1 MGLLSALS
9 ILVASSTLGSVT
21 DCSKGASQIKIN
33 SMTFQPDPPI
43 KGQNSTLT
51 LDLNVP
57 KDILAGT
64 ATYSFTYNF
73 IPLTPEVKDV
83 CGEVPGGCPIK
94 AGPLELVSS
103 YPIDPSL
110 KGTIVAKIEWKDTA
124 NVQLLCISITM
135 KL

>member
-1 MGLLSALS
+1 MGLLGALL
-9 ILVASSTLGSVT
+9 ILSSTLGSVT

-33 SMTFQPDPPI
+33 SMTFQPDPPV

-57 KDILAGT
+57 TVILAGT

-73 IPLTPEVKDV
+73 IPLTPDVKDL

-103 YPIDPSL
+103 YPIDASL
-110 KGTIVAKIEWKDTA
+110 RGTIVAKIEWKNTA
-124 NVQLLCISITM
+124 NIQLLCVSITM
-135 KL
+135 KV

>member
-1 MGLLSALS
+1 MVLFGALLAALY
-9 ILVASSTLGSVT
+9 ASTLGSVT

-33 SMTFQPDPPI
+33 SMTFQPDPPV

-51 LDLNVP
+51 LDLSVP
-57 KDILAGT
+57 TDILAGT

-73 IPLTPEVKDV
+73 IPLTPDVKDL

-103 YPIDPSL
+103 YPIDASL
-110 KGTIVAKIEWKDTA
+110 RGTIVAKIEWKDTA
-124 NVQLLCISITM
+124 NIQLLCVSITM
-135 KL
+135 KV

>member
-1 MGLLSALS
+1 MNILSLLAASYAL
-9 ILVASSTLGSVT
+9 ASVS
-21 DCSKGASQIKIN
+21 DCSKGASQVKIN
-33 SMTFQPDPPI
+33 SMTFQPDPPV
-43 KGQNSTLT
+43 KGQNSTLN
-51 LDLNVP
+51 LSLNNP
-57 KDILAGT
+57 SDILAGT

-73 IPLTPEVKDV
+73 IPLTPEVKDL

-94 AGPLELVSS
+94 AGLLSLSSS

-135 KL
+135 KV